1 MILGHYAVAF
11 AAKRVAPRTSL
22 GTLVLA
28 AQLLD
33 GLWPIF
39 LLVGLERVRVAPGA
53 MAANSLEFVHYPY
66 THSLA
71 AAVAWGVLLGGAY
84 YAARRYPAG
93 AWVVAIAVVSH
104 WLLDVPMHGPD
115 LPLWPGSAVR
125 VGLGLWNSV
134 PATLIVEFGLFA
146 AGIAAYLRATRARD
160 RVGRWAFW
168 SMVAVLAA
176 VLMSGI
182 LGPPPTSERGVAVG
196 ALGLWLFVPWGYW
209 FDRHRGN
216 H

>member
-1 MILGHYAVAF
+1 
-11 AAKRVAPRTSL
+11 
-22 GTLVLA
+22 
-28 AQLLD
+28 
-33 GLWPIF
+33 
-39 LLVGLERVRVAPGA
+39 
-53 MAANSLEFVHYPY
+53 
-66 THSLA
+66 
-71 AAVAWGVLLGGAY
+71 
-84 YAARRYPAG
+84 
-93 AWVVAIAVVSH
+93 
-104 WLLDVPMHGPD
+104 
-115 LPLWPGSAVR
+115 
-125 VGLGLWNSV
+125 V